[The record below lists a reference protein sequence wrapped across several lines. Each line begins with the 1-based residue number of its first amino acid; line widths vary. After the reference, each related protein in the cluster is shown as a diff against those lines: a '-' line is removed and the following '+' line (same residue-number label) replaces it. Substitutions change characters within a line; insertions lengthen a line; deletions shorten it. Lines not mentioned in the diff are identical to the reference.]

1 MKIYNFRG
9 DLTDNSAKKEALII
23 RALQVIM
30 QHLMQYAALLVYV
43 SVLKCAMG
51 AVILKWRFG
60 ETPCTFQALVTSSIC
75 GFMNASHAACDTT
88 L

>member
-1 MKIYNFRG
+1 MKINNFRG
-9 DLTDNSAKKEALII
+9 DLTVDSVEKEALII
-23 RALQVIM
+23 RCLQVMM
-30 QHLMQYAALLVYV
+30 QHSMQYAASLVYV

-60 ETPCTFQALVTSSIC
+60 ETTCTFQALVISSIC

-88 L
+88 F